1 VVAPKLS
8 SRGGRARSHGTRD
21 SARAHLGREVSPRAE
36 EHVTESEPTSV
47 GRCGLKLQLAWQ
59 RVDARPA
66 PCLNLELVCG
76 VPGLQGAD
84 STLGTTEADS
94 TRLNR
99 GSSIKRGSKRHT

>member
-1 VVAPKLS
+1 VVASELS

-21 SARAHLGREVSPRAE
+21 SARAHLDREVRLGAE
-36 EHVTESEPTSV
+36 EHVAESEPTSV
-47 GRCGLKLQLAWQ
+47 GRYGLKLQLAWQ
-59 RVDARPA
+59 RVNAHSA
-66 PCLNLELVCG
+66 PCLDLELVCG

-99 GSSIKRGSKRHT
+99 GSSIKHGSKRHT